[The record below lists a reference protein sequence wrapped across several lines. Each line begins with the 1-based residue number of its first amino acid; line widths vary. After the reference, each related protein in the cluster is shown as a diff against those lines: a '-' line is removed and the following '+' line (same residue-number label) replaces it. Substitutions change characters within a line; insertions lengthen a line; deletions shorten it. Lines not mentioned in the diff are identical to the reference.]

1 MTRTVA
7 AMLIGVTVVLAL
19 AACMENEPGGASL
32 TTKAAA
38 ETTGGSPGRQEQ
50 ATVVPVAATSAPP
63 TKSGEQAFHD
73 ECGACHLAFPPLFLP
88 TQSWQAIMAGL
99 DNHFGENASLDPDT
113 AKQITDYL
121 VANAAEPGSPVL
133 RGLDLQAPPLRITE
147 TRIWQ
152 RIHHE
157 IRPTVFDRPDI
168 KSKSNCLACHGG
180 GARSGDDG

>member
-1 MTRTVA
+1 MTRTLA
-7 AMLIGVTVVLAL
+7 AMLTGAAVVLAL
-19 AACMENEPGGASL
+19 ATWAENERWGASL

-38 ETTGGSPGRQEQ
+38 ETLSGSPGGQEQ

-63 TKSGEQAFHD
+63 TKSGEQAFND
-73 ECGACHLAFPPLFLP
+73 ECGACHMAFPPLFLP
-88 TQSWQAIMAGL
+88 MESWQAIMAGL

-121 VANAAEPGSPVL
+121 IANAAEPGSPVL

-147 TRIWQ
+147 TRTWQ

-157 IRPTVFDRPDI
+157 IRPAVFDRPDI

-180 GARSGDDG
+180 DARAGGDG

>member
-1 MTRTVA
+1 VDRRVGKSKQLSSRWQRQA
-7 AMLIGVTVVLAL
+7 RRRR
-19 AACMENEPGGASL
+19 
-32 TTKAAA
+32 KAASRRS
-38 ETTGGSPGRQEQ
+38 TTNAGPAIWPFRRCSCRRNHGRR
-50 ATVVPVAATSAPP
+50 SW
-63 TKSGEQAFHD
+63 
-73 ECGACHLAFPPLFLP
+73 LAW
-88 TQSWQAIMAGL
+88 TTIS
-99 DNHFGENASLDPDT
+99 DPDT

-180 GARSGDDG
+180 GARAGGDD